1 MADPTK
7 DLQQMLTTLLEAS
20 RRDAQV
26 MDLLGTIKQALV
38 DAVAMLEKDAKEPA
52 DAPVVNVA
60 APIVNVS
67 PTMKSDWTT
76 LEIDAPVDGL
86 GRPTGKMTI
95 KKIK

>member
-7 DLQQMLTTLLEAS
+7 DLQQMLSTLLEAS
-20 RRDAQV
+20 RRDAQI
-26 MDLLGTIKQALV
+26 MDMVNAIKQALV
-38 DAVAMLEKDAKEPA
+38 DAVAMLEKGAKEPP
-52 DAPVVNVA
+52 DATVVNVA

-67 PTMKSDWTT
+67 PEMKSDWTS

-95 KKIK
+95 KKVK